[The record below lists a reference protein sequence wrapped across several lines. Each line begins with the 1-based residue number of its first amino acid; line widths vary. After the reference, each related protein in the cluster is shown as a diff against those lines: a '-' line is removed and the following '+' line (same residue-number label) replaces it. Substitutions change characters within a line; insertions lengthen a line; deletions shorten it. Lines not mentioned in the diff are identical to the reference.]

1 MAEDYLAGEQGEYFI
16 AMEDVQQLSPE
27 AKVAFDD
34 VIIDKAQQ
42 GFDII
47 THTTENGL
55 FYVIKWKR
63 RTN

>member
-1 MAEDYLAGEQGEYFI
+1 MAHDYLAGEWGEYFI
-16 AMEDVQQLSPE
+16 AMEDLNQLSTE
-27 AKVAFDD
+27 ARVAFDD

-47 THTTENGL
+47 TQTTENGL

-63 RTN
+63 R